1 MRSLYIAAYDVRH
14 PRRLRM
20 ALNIL
25 RDFSTGGQ
33 KSVFEC
39 YLNKTEKSELLQR
52 IEAALDIEEDSFAL
66 VRLNARGSVRTLG
79 IAVTPSDP
87 DFFYVD

>member
-25 RDFSTGGQ
+25 RDFSTGRQ

-39 YLNKTEKSELLQR
+39 YLNKTEKSDFLKRLEP
-52 IEAALDIEEDSFAL
+52 ALYTEKESVAL
-66 VRLNARGSVRTLG
+66 VRLHPRGNVRQLG

-87 DFFYVD
+87 DFFYVG